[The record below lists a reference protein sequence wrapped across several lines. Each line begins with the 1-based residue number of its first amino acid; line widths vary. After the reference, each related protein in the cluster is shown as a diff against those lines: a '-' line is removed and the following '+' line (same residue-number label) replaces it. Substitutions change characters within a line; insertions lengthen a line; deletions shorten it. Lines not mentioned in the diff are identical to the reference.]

1 MKISVL
7 MPCYNAE
14 KFIRRSIESVLSQSC
29 PEFELVIVD
38 DGSIDNTAAI
48 IASYQDS
55 RIRLLR
61 LESNTGIVTALNV
74 GLEACRGIYVAR
86 MDADDIC
93 LEGRLTQ
100 QCDYLDSHPDVV
112 AVGSA
117 VINFNEAGHLVEIG
131 YPTDHFNI
139 LLHLLLFERTLC
151 HPSVMFR
158 ANAVE
163 AGVRYQE
170 QRTLCEDYDL
180 WFQLSK
186 IGRLANIKRPLL
198 KYFRGESQSSV
209 QHRALM
215 LQHTRALLRDIWQQ
229 YEIDNIDLVVDYLT
243 AERDMSG
250 RQREAARSA
259 IMRSLSRLPHF
270 TAAQV
275 NEVLAF
281 KELRFCHRYKSGMTR
296 LIALMNYLWSI
307 REGWYRKFIFL
318 WKIRYIARLG
328 QDAL

>member
-14 KFIRRSIESVLSQSC
+14 KFIRRSIESVLSQHS

-48 IASYQDS
+48 IAGYQDS

-61 LESNTGIVTALNV
+61 LESNSGIVTALNA
-74 GLEACRGIYVAR
+74 GLKVCRGSYIAR

-93 LEGRLTQ
+93 LEGRLAQ
-100 QCDYLDSHPDVV
+100 QSDYLDSHADVV

-117 VINFNEAGHLVEIG
+117 VVNFNEAGHLVEIG
-131 YPTDHFNI
+131 YPTDHSNI

-158 ANAVE
+158 ANVIE

-170 QRTLCEDYDL
+170 KRSLCEDYDL

-186 IGRLANIKRPLL
+186 IGRLANIERPLL
-198 KYFRGESQSSV
+198 KYFRGGTQSSV

-215 LQHTRALLRDIWQQ
+215 LKQTRALLCHIWQQ
-229 YEIDNIDLVVDYLT
+229 YEIDNIDLIVDYLM
-243 AERDMSG
+243 AQMDMS
-250 RQREAARSA
+250 RQQREAARSA
-259 IMRSLSRLPHF
+259 IIRSLSRLPHF
-270 TAAQV
+270 TAVQV
-275 NEVLAF
+275 NEVLAL
-281 KELRFCHRYKSGMTR
+281 KELRFCHRYKSGIAR
-296 LIALMNYLWSI
+296 LFALNNYLWSV
-307 REGWYRKFIFL
+307 RKGRCRKVLFL
-318 WKIRYIARLG
+318 WKVRSIARLG
-328 QDAL
+328 PDAL